1 MLSGVTTVSAQEPPT
16 ENSPAEIPLIKVTSD
31 SPFLLLVDGIPAE
44 LPTSIVRPGTQVCV
58 EDALRYV
65 SQRDRWVFQ
74 RWSHGPEDQ
83 CVTLTEPGG
92 YRAIFE
98 HQFVLHIRSAVIGMK
113 VSSWVIDGERVEVE
127 VPETV
132 QEGERSRYRFLD
144 WGEGESP
151 FTAKNIVAPL
161 EPMDLEPT
169 WVREHFVKIEGPENV
184 VMEGSGW
191 YSDGVTLPLRA
202 PKTVP
207 LDTEGARLQ
216 FDSWQS
222 VGVPFVAVPE
232 PEEAV
237 GPVTVL
243 GPYTLRATYNNQF
256 LVVAQ
261 SPFGV
266 LKREWVDEG
275 LGVELEAPAVQ
286 ETVPGE
292 QRLVFS
298 RWIGQEGLLSPRI
311 LNQSQ
316 GGNYILERWQRH
328 GRCKH
333 QCVGSGL

>member
-1 MLSGVTTVSAQEPPT
+1 MLSSVTTVSAQEPPT

-31 SPFLLLVDGIPAE
+31 IPFLLLVDGIPAE
-44 LPTSIVRPGTQVCV
+44 LPTSTVRPGTQVCV

-74 RWSHGPEDQ
+74 GWSHGPEDE
-83 CVTLTEPGG
+83 CVTLTEAGG

-191 YSDGVTLPLRA
+191 YPDGVTLPLRA

-207 LDTEGARLQ
+207 LDTEGARLK

-232 PEEAV
+232 PEEPV

-266 LKREWVDEG
+266 LKRAE
-275 LGVELEAPAVQ
+275 
-286 ETVPGE
+286 
-292 QRLVFS
+292 
-298 RWIGQEGLLSPRI
+298 
-311 LNQSQ
+311 
-316 GGNYILERWQRH
+316 
-328 GRCKH
+328 
-333 QCVGSGL
+333 